1 MRLIPPNNMICS
13 LRGDRTYFLNKGE
26 TITFQGHQYLTYST
40 FVQYCIGQ
48 HEFTASDMALVDR
61 GANGCVCG
69 DDMRVLE
76 GSKRYVDVSGLGG
89 HREN

>member
-1 MRLIPPNNMICS
+1 MYC
-13 LRGDRTYFLNKGE
+13 
-26 TITFQGHQYLTYST
+26 HQYFTYST

-48 HEFTASDMALVDR
+48 QEFTATVMALIDW

-76 GSKRYVDVSGLGG
+76 GCERYVDVSGLGR
-89 HREN
+89 HRE